1 MEFIALETS
10 LQLIR
15 VLRQAISPL
24 RYRDPKLQDQIR
36 RAASSISLNLAEGA
50 ERSGKDR
57 WRHYR
62 IAAGSAE
69 EVRVA
74 LRVGLAWG
82 DLSGECVREPLELL
96 DRLLGML
103 WRLTR

>member
-1 MEFIALETS
+1 MQFIALETS

-15 VLRQAISPL
+15 ALRRPISPL
-24 RYRDPKLQDQIR
+24 RLRDPKLHDQIR

-50 ERSGKDR
+50 GRSGKDR
-57 WRHYR
+57 RRHYR

-74 LRVGLAWG
+74 LRVAEAWG
-82 DLSGECVREPLELL
+82 ELSAQATAEPLQGMDHQLA
-96 DRLLGML
+96 ML
-103 WRLTR
+103 WRLTH